1 MPTSLF
7 AISIDAHHA
16 ADLARF
22 WAAVLH
28 RPVADGATEQA
39 ASIPAVDDG
48 SAVPL
53 LLFHQVA
60 EGKAT
65 KNRVHLDLISTDID
79 DEARRLIGLGATQKR
94 ALADNNDQWIGFA
107 DPEGNEFDLV
117 AG

>member
-65 KNRVHLDLISTDID
+65 KNRVHLDVRAAPVLTDAAPVD
-79 DEARRLIGLGATQKR
+79 AAPEAT
-94 ALADNNDQWIGFA
+94 
-107 DPEGNEFDLV
+107 
-117 AG
+117 